1 MPDAQLPVRETF
13 VTLLNLHIQFV
24 SLQKAF
30 FFVQLIKDRLQNSKS
45 LNYSVYTV
53 WCNLHFNNIG
63 TIDYN
68 NYHYTVCIYVQGTFL
83 GISFTHISVNF
94 YIRVIIKIWSIYKKE
109 KKFTAQKKN
118 MKSCKV
124 SVFPCNSPRFLT
136 SFLRWQNTLK
146 T

>member
-68 NYHYTVCIYVQGTFL
+68 NYHYTVCIYVHGTFL

-94 YIRVIIKIWSIYKKE
+94 YIRVIIKI
-109 KKFTAQKKN
+109 
-118 MKSCKV
+118 
-124 SVFPCNSPRFLT
+124 
-136 SFLRWQNTLK
+136 
-146 T
+146 